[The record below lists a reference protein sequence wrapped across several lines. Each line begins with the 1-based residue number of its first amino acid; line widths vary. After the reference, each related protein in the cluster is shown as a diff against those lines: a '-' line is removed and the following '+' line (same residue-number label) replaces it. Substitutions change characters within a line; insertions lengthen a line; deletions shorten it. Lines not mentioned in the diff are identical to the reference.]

1 MGTSNRYYLPGTTVS
16 RYLSPNGRSWAGVV
30 TQTGRPIL
38 DSELNLMQDAAYAQ
52 NAQLQASYMP
62 SGWIRPQGSM
72 QGLGDFV
79 PVAAATATNV
89 IDLRAGLAM
98 VAGYPIQVEF
108 ANTTTA
114 GLNRVVLSAPPSP
127 VPPPFISRTDFAF
140 LEVWLAVVAPS
151 PRATGSV
158 LVLPALPAPGDTVTI
173 NAVVLTAVAG
183 APGVGQFQIGA
194 NEITTAANLAGA
206 INNPLNG
213 LTTVVTADA
222 GGTDTVVLTA
232 VTPGAAGN
240 AITLATTGAALTPS
254 GPTLS
259 GGADRPNKPSQST
272 IYRNGCVQ
280 APAPVNLV
288 DDIEDTLVGSETTER
303 IQVQWRI
310 RVTGTTENVNYQAQP
325 FGFENANVVAQ
336 GATVAPVATYQF
348 VPADGTTVAG
358 PSSAAAYGQV
368 DSGLWVAG
376 DGSSGSATALGTADG
391 FVYAIPLAMIFRRND
406 ASGAGYT
413 GFDPLNNTLG
423 ALPYGH
429 GVFNNPVVP
438 PQPPVFNIPANVSDR
453 PDGYFCD
460 VIVLDDVLDLRR
472 SVMPTGVD
480 MSSELVRQVQMLL
493 DGKNRT
499 WAINGADRSILG
511 NGSGDISTRHL
522 VCDQIGRTTAKGGVG
537 PVSGDTPRG
546 VTVRNLDHVARRFGA
561 QPIVERFVIAI
572 EPTFTAITHPGNYNL
587 QVAPAHTTWAEGDE
601 IHIDLDGLNATSLG
615 SFDPV
620 TNSWVAAAPTATVF
634 DFAPIGTLITDVV
647 SVYHDDGHSTVPVL
661 QEVVP
666 ETITGLGSSHL
677 VITLDTNTVT
687 VNGGGSVANH
697 PMVCVAAANNGS
709 ARRIFVEVEVTYPA
723 GSGLTA
729 TPDVPLT
736 PDPVVYPV
744 GPVLENSVTQR
755 PTDWQQLLPPR
766 FREGHREVKMEY
778 VANNGAGTAITDNI
792 VSRSNTTL
800 VFPRRVFGNVFYPVT
815 VSDTVV
821 SQAHNIDVPLT
832 DYGSSSRLVTLTT
845 GGGPA
850 DSPLSGDQVLCTI
863 TYYAQDPIPNYGAP
877 GGGYQFGVYYR
888 TVSVAT
894 AGVQPGAM
902 AVVPN
907 NPTFQL
913 LALLD
918 DVWSAIAGAGSTD
931 VSFPYANPMDFIPV
945 NDNGTLSFPGEWYFQ
960 GSGSVSVSDFE
971 GDTGLVR
978 LHSFVQVDGTEPLQ
992 LDLKTKD
999 AEYRAL
1005 YTAAATAG
1013 GYRPSTA
1020 AQPLSGVARHKAFTA
1035 ALAKSTVDTTLY
1047 RKGEVVLLV
1056 FSEFLELSDRNT
1068 ILFPTANSRSSVS
1081 VFRTAN
1087 LLLVP

>member
-1 MGTSNRYYLPGTTVS
+1 
-16 RYLSPNGRSWAGVV
+16 
-30 TQTGRPIL
+30 
-38 DSELNLMQDAAYAQ
+38 MQDAAYAQ

-62 SGWIRPQGSM
+62 SGWIRPQGAM

-79 PVAAATATNV
+79 PVAPATATNV
-89 IDLRAGLAM
+89 IDLRSGLAM

-108 ANTTTA
+108 ANSIVP

-127 VPPPFISRTDFAF
+127 VPPPFISRTDFVF

-151 PRATGSV
+151 PRASGTV
-158 LVLPALPAPGDTVTI
+158 LVSALPAAGDTVVI
-173 NAVVLTAVAG
+173 NGVTLTAVGA
-183 APGVGQFQIGA
+183 APGVGQFLIGGD
-194 NEITTAANLAGA
+194 EITTAANLAGA
-206 INNPLNG
+206 INNPANG
-213 LTTVVTADA
+213 LSTVVTADA

-240 AITLATTGAALTPS
+240 AITLVTTGVALVAS

-259 GGADRPNKPSQST
+259 GGADRPNKPTQDT

-280 APAPVNLV
+280 APALVNLV

-310 RVTGTTENVNYQAQP
+310 RVTGTTENVNYQTQP
-325 FGFENANVVAQ
+325 FGFENGNVVAQ
-336 GATVAPVATYQF
+336 GAALAPVPTYQF
-348 VPADGTTVAG
+348 VPADGTAVAG
-358 PSSAAAYGQV
+358 PSSAVAYGQV

-406 ASGAGYT
+406 ASVAGYT

-429 GVFNNPVVP
+429 AAFNNPVVP
-438 PQPPVFNIPANVSDR
+438 PQPPVVNIPANVSDR

-472 SVMPTGVD
+472 SVLPTGVD

-522 VCDQIGRTTAKGGVG
+522 VCDQIGRTTAKGGIG
-537 PVSGDTPRG
+537 PTSGDTTRG

-561 QPIVERFVIAI
+561 QPIVERFVIAVQ
-572 EPTFTAITHPGNYNL
+572 PTFSAITHPGNYNL
-587 QVAPAHTTWAEGDE
+587 QVAPAHTTWAAGDV

-615 SFDPV
+615 SFDPA
-620 TNSWVAAAPTATVF
+620 TNSWVAASPTATVF

-647 SVYHDDGHSTVPVL
+647 SIYHDDGHSTAPVL

-666 ETITGLGSSHL
+666 ETITGLGTSHL
-677 VITLDTNTVT
+677 AITLDTNTVV

-697 PMVCVAAANNGS
+697 PMVCAAAVDNGS
-709 ARRIFVEVEVTYPA
+709 PRRIFVEIEVTYPA
-723 GSGLTA
+723 GSGLTT
-729 TPDVPLT
+729 TPDTRAPLT

-744 GPVLENSVTQR
+744 GPVLENTVTQR
-755 PTDWQQLLPPR
+755 PGDWQQLLPPQ

-778 VANNGAGTAITDNI
+778 VANNGTGTAIADNVI
-792 VSRSNTTL
+792 SRSNTT
-800 VFPRRVFGNVFYPVT
+800 VVAPRRVYGNALYPVT
-815 VSDTVV
+815 LFDIAAMQV
-821 SQAHNIDVPLT
+821 HNIDAPLT
-832 DYGSSSRLVTLTT
+832 EYGSSSRLVTVTT

-850 DSPLSGDQVLCTI
+850 DSPLSGQQVLCTL
-863 TYYAQDPIPNYGAP
+863 TYYAQDAIPNYGPA

-894 AGVQPGAM
+894 AGVQSGAM

-918 DVWSAIAGAGSTD
+918 DVWSAVAGAGSSD

-945 NDNGTLSFPGEWYFQ
+945 NDSGTLSFPGEWYFQ

-978 LHSFVQVDGTEPLQ
+978 LHCFVQVDGTEPLQ
-992 LDLKTKD
+992 LDLKSKD
-999 AEYRAL
+999 AEYRAF
-1005 YTAAATAG
+1005 YRAAATVD

-1020 AQPLSGVARHKAFTA
+1020 TQPLSGVARHKAFTA

-1047 RKGEVVLLV
+1047 RKGEVVLLL

-1068 ILFPTANSRSSVS
+1068 ILFPTTNSRSSVS